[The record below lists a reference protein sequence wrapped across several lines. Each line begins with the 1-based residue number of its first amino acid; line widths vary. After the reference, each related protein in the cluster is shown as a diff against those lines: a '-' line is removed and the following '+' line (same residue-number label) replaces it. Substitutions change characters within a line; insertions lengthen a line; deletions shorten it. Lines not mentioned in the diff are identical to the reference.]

1 VKQRVAVIVLFLIAV
16 YFGVTDTRTSP
27 PLRTKAQAQAW
38 SESYWRIA
46 NVSVFN

>member
-1 VKQRVAVIVLFLIAV
+1 VKKRIAVIVLFAIAV
-16 YFGVTDTRTSP
+16 CYGVTDTHTSS
-27 PLRTKAQAQAW
+27 PLKTRAEAQAW